1 MDHWGS
7 CSIYSLENVVF
18 KLQLGG
24 CISTLGQLWLLKV
37 TISPSCRKSDGSS
50 DKSRLFL
57 LSLSSLSLTKVSSRM
72 LLLHKLSGAYQP
84 GIVSH
89 LALPPEVLHSTC
101 TPPQTYKSGWKSSP
115 GKNVQVINAERT
127 EKSFGGKKSPQTQ
140 GLKFSCHLKYE
151 LEEGFILLP
160 QPSTRGDQHMHT
172 PALWQAPLV
181 IFSTLSQERATAL
194 VLVQLKFIQN
204 IERQQQTSSSTLII
218 NSSCLYC
225 PVMLI
230 Y

>member
-7 CSIYSLENVVF
+7 CSIYRLENVVF

-72 LLLHKLSGAYQP
+72 LLLHKLSGAYRP

-101 TPPQTYKSGWKSSP
+101 IPPKPTNLDERALLENFSSHQWK
-115 GKNVQVINAERT
+115 KLW
-127 EKSFGGKKSPQTQ
+127 GKKSPQTQ
-140 GLKFSCHLKYE
+140 GLKFSCHLKCE